1 MSWKRQ
7 EKTILPFD
15 VVPNLVGLSPTR
27 LDPAWNEP
35 SDTPLSTTEHLKL
48 IETYLYTPKY
58 SHISPI
64 HLQSCIRHKQTST
77 FNRHWQTTGDSF
89 LHVRLS
95 QSGAKPPF
103 WQNLERQ
110 DFFHMTLLKHQ
121 NIKTSLC
128 TISNMVGF
136 CHFCELDTCH
146 REITIDSIFGSPC
159 CYLNYVFSWW
169 NWSSF
174 HKNPPKNPPICG

>member
-7 EKTILPFD
+7 EKTISPFD
-15 VVPNLVGLSPTR
+15 VVPNLVGLSTAR

-35 SDTPLSTTEHLKL
+35 SDTPLSPTEHLKR

-95 QSGAKPPF
+95 QSGAKPQF

-110 DFFHMTLLKHQ
+110 DLFHLTLLRHQ
-121 NIKTSLC
+121 IIKTSQC
-128 TISNMVGF
+128 TISKNCRVLQF
-136 CHFCELDTCH
+136 FENLTPVTKKLQLTVFLDH
-146 REITIDSIFGSPC
+146 PVLIANI
-159 CYLNYVFSWW
+159 L
-169 NWSSF
+169 
-174 HKNPPKNPPICG
+174 